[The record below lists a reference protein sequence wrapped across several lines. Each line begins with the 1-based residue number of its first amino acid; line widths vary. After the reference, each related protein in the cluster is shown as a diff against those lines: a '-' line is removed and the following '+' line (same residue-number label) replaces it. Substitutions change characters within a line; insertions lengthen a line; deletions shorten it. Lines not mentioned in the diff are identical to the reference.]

1 MTRFRLER
9 ERDEKHHAAFRSF
22 NTKRGHIRKVRFA
35 PGKGN
40 FRAFVL
46 FNDGV
51 DIWDVKDVSR
61 HLRPMALSTINPRL
75 LLARSYQQSEI
86 ST

>member
-1 MTRFRLER
+1 MR
-9 ERDEKHHAAFRSF
+9 RSP
-22 NTKRGHIRKVRFA
+22 IRKLRFA

-51 DIWDVKDVSR
+51 DIWDIRDVNYATHLSR
-61 HLRPMALSTINPRL
+61 SVSINIHF
-75 LLARSYQQSEI
+75 LA
-86 ST
+86 

>member
-1 MTRFRLER
+1 MR
-9 ERDEKHHAAFRSF
+9 RSP
-22 NTKRGHIRKVRFA
+22 IRKLRFA

-51 DIWDVKDVSR
+51 DIWDIRDVNYAT
-61 HLRPMALSTINPRL
+61 HLSLSVSLHIAF
-75 LLARSYQQSEI
+75 LACSY
-86 ST
+86 